1 MNEAR
6 LRENRKALIEY
17 DQAEDTALPKKLT
30 LALPAS
36 YQDLLVRLAI
46 LNGTSKTEM
55 IKKALDQLSIGFGDK
70 LYPSPV

>member
-17 DQAEDTALPKKLT
+17 GQAEDTALPKKLT
-30 LALPAS
+30 LALPA
-36 YQDLLVRLAI
+36 
-46 LNGTSKTEM
+46 KTEM

-70 LYPSPV
+70 LYPSAV